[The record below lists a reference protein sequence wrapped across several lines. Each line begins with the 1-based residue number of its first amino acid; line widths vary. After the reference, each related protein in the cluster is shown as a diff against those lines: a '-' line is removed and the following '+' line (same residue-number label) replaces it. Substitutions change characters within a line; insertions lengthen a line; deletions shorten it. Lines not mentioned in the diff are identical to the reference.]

1 MNPIRESE
9 TDRKIEQ
16 AAERF
21 WSAFQMTENGRVKST
36 LLLYSFCLCWV
47 FFGVYGVAYAFLV
60 PPVHALTAGWP
71 ILAVHLAE
79 ILVPS
84 VLATA
89 LCGLTWL
96 LPGDRRLLPATYL
109 WMAALTIACL
119 IAMLVIMNGEAAGLV
134 LQFFALYTLAPLGLD
149 GALSAFLYCRRP

>member
-109 WMAALTIACL
+109 WMA
-119 IAMLVIMNGEAAGLV
+119 VIMNGEAAGLV
-134 LQFFALYTLAPLGLD
+134 LQFFALYTLAPLGLG

>member
-36 LLLYSFCLCWV
+36 LLLYLCWV

-134 LQFFALYTLAPLGLD
+134 LQFFALYTLAPLGLG

>member
-109 WMAALTIACL
+109 WMAAFTIACL
-119 IAMLVIMNGEAAGLV
+119 IAMLVIMNGDAAGLV
-134 LQFFALYTLAPLGLD
+134 LQFFALYTLAPLGLG

>member
-1 MNPIRESE
+1 M
-9 TDRKIEQ
+9 
-16 AAERF
+16 
-21 WSAFQMTENGRVKST
+21 
-36 LLLYSFCLCWV
+36 
-47 FFGVYGVAYAFLV
+47 

-134 LQFFALYTLAPLGLD
+134 LQFFALYTLAPLGLG

>member
-134 LQFFALYTLAPLGLD
+134 LQFFALYTLAPLGLG

>member
-47 FFGVYGVAYAFLV
+47 FFG
-60 PPVHALTAGWP
+60 
-71 ILAVHLAE
+71 
-79 ILVPS
+79 VPS

-134 LQFFALYTLAPLGLD
+134 LQFFALYTLAPLGLG
-149 GALSAFLYCRRP
+149 GALNTLQSGIANWLIIGK